1 MLIQRILSAKG
12 GDVRTIPPATT
23 IAAAVATMA
32 EHRIGA
38 LVVSDDGGETVG
50 GILSERDVV
59 LALASD
65 GAKVLKR
72 TAADLMTIEV
82 FTCGPDAT
90 AEELMKLMTE
100 QRIRHIPIVVD
111 GKLAGIVSIGDVVKH
126 RLGELETETQALHD
140 YIATGR

>member
-1 MLIQRILSAKG
+1 MLIQRILSTKG
-12 GDVRTIPPATT
+12 RDVLTVPSTTT
-23 IAAAVATMA
+23 IAHAVAAMA

-38 LVVSDDGGETVG
+38 LVISDDGGQAVD
-50 GILSERDVV
+50 GILSERDIV

-72 TAADLMTIEV
+72 TAADLMTTEV

-90 AEELMKLMTE
+90 AEVLMKLMTE

>member
-12 GDVRTIPPATT
+12 GEVLTVPAATKV
-23 IAAAVATMA
+23 ADAVAQLA

-38 LVVSDDGGETVG
+38 LVVSDDGETVA

-59 LALASD
+59 RALASQRS
-65 GAKVLKR
+65 KVLGR
-72 TAADLMTIEV
+72 SVADLMTVEV

-90 AEELMKLMTE
+90 AEELMALMTE
-100 QRIRHIPIVVD
+100 RRIRHIPIVAD

-126 RLGELETETQALHD
+126 RLGELENETQVLHE